1 MERLTHIADFGMED
15 WEETLF
21 LVPSDPAG
29 AYNILDIAR
38 HQGEPEFNEILK
50 NISLRLAAIEE
61 ILGDEYDLDRL
72 REIKQADDEGLCV
85 VLPCRVGDTV
95 YQLDYMTHSEA
106 LKSGVPQSDDPR
118 SKKKY
123 GRKRATYLP
132 LIVREKKMVKTLYRE
147 FGKTVFLTRAE
158 AEAALEGTEWLNI

>member
-61 ILGDEYDLDRL
+61 ILGDEYDIDELAEMVQAK
-72 REIKQADDEGLCV
+72 REGRCV
-85 VLPCRVGDTV
+85 VLPCKVGDTV
-95 YQLDYMTHSEA
+95 YQVDYMTHSEA
-106 LKSGVPQSDDPR
+106 IKSGVPQSNDPWQKR
-118 SKKKY
+118 KY
-123 GRKRATYLP
+123 GRKRAAYLP
-132 LIVREKKMVKTLYRE
+132 LIVREKKMVKTLYHE

-158 AEAALEGTEWLNI
+158 AEEALRREQDG

>member
-50 NISLRLAAIEE
+50 NISLRLAAIED

-72 REIKQADDEGLCV
+72 RELKQADDEGRCGIPPVRLHQHIFRIFSGEIREETVCDAMWEPFTPRPRWKV
-85 VLPCRVGDTV
+85 WVMGSGLPYYWND
-95 YQLDYMTHSEA
+95 A
-106 LKSGVPQSDDPR
+106 
-118 SKKKY
+118 
-123 GRKRATYLP
+123 
-132 LIVREKKMVKTLYRE
+132 

-158 AEAALEGTEWLNI
+158 AEAALEGIKNG

>member
-50 NISLRLAAIEE
+50 NISLRLAAIED

-72 REIKQADDEGLCV
+72 RELKQADDEGRYGIPPVRLHQHIFRIFSGEIREETICDAMWEPFTPRPRWKV
-85 VLPCRVGDTV
+85 WVMGSGLPYYWNDV
-95 YQLDYMTHSEA
+95 
-106 LKSGVPQSDDPR
+106 
-118 SKKKY
+118 
-123 GRKRATYLP
+123 
-132 LIVREKKMVKTLYRE
+132 

-158 AEAALEGTEWLNI
+158 AEAALEGIKNG

>member
-21 LVPSDPAG
+21 LVPSDPTG

-72 REIKQADDEGLCV
+72 RELAQADREGRCV
-85 VLPCRVGDTV
+85 VLPCKKGDTV
-95 YQLDYMTHSEA
+95 WRIVHD
-106 LKSGVPQSDDPR
+106 
-118 SKKKY
+118 
-123 GRKRATYLP
+123 ATP
-132 LIVREKKMVKTLYRE
+132 HITKDRCTNIKVENKEVWVNLIGDRVMGGWN
-147 FGKTVFLTRAE
+147 FGKLLFLTREE
-158 AEAALEGTEWLNI
+158 AEDALRREQE

>member
-50 NISLRLAAIEE
+50 NISLRLAAIED

-72 REIKQADDEGLCV
+72 RELKQADDEGRCGIPPVRLHQHIFRIFSGEIREETVCDAMWEPFTPRPRWKV
-85 VLPCRVGDTV
+85 WVMGSGLPYYWNDV
-95 YQLDYMTHSEA
+95 
-106 LKSGVPQSDDPR
+106 
-118 SKKKY
+118 
-123 GRKRATYLP
+123 
-132 LIVREKKMVKTLYRE
+132 

-158 AEAALEGTEWLNI
+158 AEAALEGTEWQNI

>member
-50 NISLRLAAIEE
+50 NISLRLAAIED

-72 REIKQADDEGLCV
+72 RELKQADDEGRYGIPPVRLHQHIFRIFSGEIREETVCDAMWEPFTPRPRWKV
-85 VLPCRVGDTV
+85 WVMGSGLPYYWNDV
-95 YQLDYMTHSEA
+95 
-106 LKSGVPQSDDPR
+106 
-118 SKKKY
+118 
-123 GRKRATYLP
+123 
-132 LIVREKKMVKTLYRE
+132 

-158 AEAALEGTEWLNI
+158 AEAALEGIKNG

>member
-50 NISLRLAAIEE
+50 NISLRLAAIED

-72 REIKQADDEGLCV
+72 RELKQADDEGRCGIPPV
-85 VLPCRVGDTV
+85 RMHQHIFRIFSGEIREETV
-95 YQLDYMTHSEA
+95 CDAMWEPFTPRPRW
-106 LKSGVPQSDDPR
+106 KVWVMGSGFPYYWNDV
-118 SKKKY
+118 
-123 GRKRATYLP
+123 
-132 LIVREKKMVKTLYRE
+132 

-158 AEAALEGTEWLNI
+158 AEAALEGIKNG

>member
-50 NISLRLAAIEE
+50 NISLRLAAIED

-72 REIKQADDEGLCV
+72 RELKQADDEGRCGIPPVRLHQHIFRIFSGEIREETVCDAMWEPFTPRPRWKV
-85 VLPCRVGDTV
+85 WVMGSGLPYYWNDV
-95 YQLDYMTHSEA
+95 
-106 LKSGVPQSDDPR
+106 
-118 SKKKY
+118 
-123 GRKRATYLP
+123 
-132 LIVREKKMVKTLYRE
+132 

>member
-50 NISLRLAAIEE
+50 NISLRLAAYEDTGLEPEE
-61 ILGDEYDLDRL
+61 IEQLKGEVFGL
-72 REIKQADDEGLCV
+72 RVDKQNLEQVKRDFDGLCEYIDSEGF
-85 VLPCRVGDTV
+85 LRKQFCENGNPDLEPCICPSLQEHPGYID
-95 YQLDYMTHSEA
+95 
-106 LKSGVPQSDDPR
+106 SDDCEECDHFCNSWR
-118 SKKKY
+118 
-123 GRKRATYLP
+123 GGGVT
-132 LIVREKKMVKTLYRE
+132 
-147 FGKTVFLTRAE
+147 AE
-158 AEAALEGTEWLNI
+158 